1 MVKGEIMKPIIIVN
15 FKAYREGLGSQ
26 GLELAQLLSKYENVI
41 MSVPAPLI
49 GIIAG
54 LSMHNMAC
62 DRKAG
67 VFAQHVDAVTDGA
80 HTGSIT
86 AAEVKEAGATGS
98 LVNHSERRIP
108 FNDIKKII
116 SVLRTEK
123 LTSILCCQNLKEAVK
138 FKKLKPDYLAYEPEE
153 LIGGDVSVS
162 DTKPGI
168 IKDIVEA
175 VKPVKILVGA
185 GIKTRKDIQ
194 KSIKLGAY
202 GVLIASG
209 VIKAEDKKKII
220 KELIE

>member
-1 MVKGEIMKPIIIVN
+1 
-15 FKAYREGLGSQ
+15 
-26 GLELAQLLSKYENVI
+26 
-41 MSVPAPLI
+41 
-49 GIIAG
+49 
-54 LSMHNMAC
+54 
-62 DRKAG
+62 
-67 VFAQHVDAVTDGA
+67 
-80 HTGSIT
+80 
-86 AAEVKEAGATGS
+86 
-98 LVNHSERRIP
+98 
-108 FNDIKKII
+108 
-116 SVLRTEK
+116 
-123 LTSILCCQNLKEAVK
+123 LKEAVK